1 MISLEDG
8 IQAVKAARGAAAAE
22 TEGRVP
28 DIPAPA
34 SFESMRTGVFVTI
47 NEYPSGILRG
57 CIGYPVP
64 PHDLARTL
72 ILAARGVCYD
82 PRFPPLK
89 ASQVGRCTFEVTVL
103 TEPEPIEYKDLAELK
118 SKIVIG
124 TDGLIAK
131 LVRNNGMTQS
141 ALFLPQVP
149 VEQEWDIDDY
159 LDNICMKAGLQR
171 DAWRSGSLEF
181 EKFQGVCFGEKEPC
195 GDIVRL

>member
-8 IQAVKAARGAAAAE
+8 IQAVKAARAAAAAE
-22 TEGRVP
+22 TEDRVP
-28 DIPAPA
+28 DVPAPA
-34 SFESMRTGVFVTI
+34 SFGSMTTGVFVTI

-57 CIGYPVP
+57 CIGYPIP
-64 PHDLARTL
+64 PYDLARTL
-72 ILAARGVCYD
+72 ILAARGVCHD

-89 ASQVGRCTFEVTVL
+89 SSQVGKCTFEVTVL
-103 TEPEPIEYKDLAELK
+103 TEPEKIEYNDLSELK
-118 SKIVIG
+118 SKIEIG
-124 TDGLIAK
+124 KDGIIAR

-149 VEQEWDIDDY
+149 VEQGWDIEDY

-195 GDIVRL
+195 GEIVRL